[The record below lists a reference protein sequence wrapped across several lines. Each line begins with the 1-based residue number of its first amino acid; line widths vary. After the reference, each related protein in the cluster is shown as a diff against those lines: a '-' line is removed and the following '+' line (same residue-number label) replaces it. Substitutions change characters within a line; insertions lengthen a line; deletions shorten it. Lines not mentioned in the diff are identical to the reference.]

1 MSVKPFKL
9 FALSGSQDLA
19 QEVAGSLGLS
29 LGALFTTRFSDGE
42 VYARFDETIRGETVV
57 LIAQINL
64 PYHHLFELLVVADA
78 ARRSSAKEVVAVLPY
93 LPHSRQ
99 ERRDGE
105 RTAVTS
111 RLMAETIERAG
122 VNRVLTLDLHSMSIE
137 GFFKIPI
144 DHLQMSG
151 EFVKDIRERYAGKP
165 LMVCSPD
172 FGGIK
177 RIRAYKQALD
187 CDMAVI
193 HKERLKPNVVERME
207 IIGDPA
213 GKHVVLID
221 DMTDTGGTLVAAA
234 HLLLQQGALTVRAY
248 CTHGVLS
255 GDAVEKINT
264 SDLEELV
271 FTNSISHRPEGPKFR
286 VLSCAPLMA
295 KALDN
300 LSRNQSIKTLNSI

>member
-1 MSVKPFKL
+1 MSAMSFKL
-9 FALSGSQDLA
+9 FALSGSQELGN
-19 QEVAGSLGLS
+19 EVADRMGIS
-29 LGALFTTRFSDGE
+29 LGALFTARFSDGE
-42 VYARFDETIRGETVV
+42 VYARFDETVRGETVV
-57 LIAQINL
+57 LLAQINL
-64 PYHHLFELLVVADA
+64 PYHNLFELLVAADA
-78 ARRSSAKEVVAVLPY
+78 ARRSSAREVVAVLPY

-111 RLMAETIERAG
+111 RLMAETIELSG

-144 DHLQMSG
+144 DHLQMSA
-151 EFVKDIRERYAGKP
+151 EFVKDIREQYGDKP

-177 RIRAYKQALD
+177 RIRAYKQALN

-193 HKERLKPNVVERME
+193 HKERLRPNEVDRME
-207 IIGDPA
+207 IIGDPS

-234 HLLLQQGALTVRAY
+234 RLLLKQGALSVRAY
-248 CTHGVLS
+248 CSHGVLS
-255 GDAVEKINT
+255 GEAVERIQA
-264 SDLEELV
+264 SDLQELV
-271 FTNSISHRPEGPKFR
+271 FTNSLPNRPQGPKFR
-286 VLSCAPLMA
+286 VLSCAPLLA
-295 KALDN
+295 RALEN
-300 LSRNQSIKTLNSI
+300 LSRNQSIKTLNNI